1 MTSLSPA
8 TEGFIE
14 LLEEVSHD
22 PEQEDLY
29 DLKQYIEA
37 LPNPE
42 RVLKEFALYV
52 HENYL

>member
-1 MTSLSPA
+1 MALSEV

-14 LLEEVSHD
+14 LLEEISHD
-22 PEQEDLY
+22 PDQADLY

-37 LPNPE
+37 MPNPE